1 MYIPKDDSKWKCF
14 HNARPITKTSPM
26 YKLLDQILNERLKKE
41 IYPKNKELINPC
53 QTGFK
58 EGLGCEVNIL
68 RIVENL

>member
-1 MYIPKDDSKWKCF
+1 
-14 HNARPITKTSPM
+14 M